1 MTIRQYSESQ
11 NVSYEAVRKQI
22 VRYANELKE
31 HIVRKNRTQY
41 LDEWAVAFLTE
52 RRRENPVVL
61 ANMDHDEENERLRKE
76 VEALRVQLMAAQNEL
91 LKSQGERLKAQE
103 RIIELQDEAKKTL
116 EDRARYAALLEDNKA
131 KGERLQRAEEQI
143 FSLQTAR
150 EEDLKTIE
158 EREGRLL
165 SIQNEVEAL
174 RGRLTEEQRTTD
186 ALRKERDDALR
197 EAQSFTRSIFG
208 FYRKK

>member
-116 EDRARYAALLEDNKA
+116 EDRARYAALLEDNRA
-131 KGERLQRAEEQI
+131 KDEKLKEAEEQI
-143 FSLQTAR
+143 
-150 EEDLKTIE
+150 KTIQT
-158 EREGRLL
+158 EREADQLTIEA
-165 SIQNEVEAL
+165 IQNETEVL
-174 RGRLTEEQRTTD
+174 RGRLTEEQRTTET
-186 ALRKERDDALR
+186 LRKERDDAVQ
-197 EAQSFTRSIFG
+197 EAQSFKRSVFG
-208 FYRKK
+208 FYRKAR

>member
-1 MTIRQYSESQ
+1 MELMTIRQYSESQ

-61 ANMDHDEENERLRKE
+61 ASVDNDEENERLRKE

-91 LKSQGERLKAQE
+91 LKSQGERLKVQE
-103 RIIELQDEAKKTL
+103 RIL

-143 FSLQTAR
+143 SSLQTAR

-186 ALRKERDDALR
+186 ALRKERDDAVQ
-197 EAQSFTRSIFG
+197 EAQSFKRSVFG
-208 FYRKK
+208 FYRKAR